1 MRSLWSLVLLAC
13 LLVTGQGEYLSR
25 CEVAQQL
32 QQQGMDGYAG
42 YSLAN
47 WVCTAY
53 HESSYNTQALH
64 YDSDGSIDFGIFQI
78 NSRYWCQYG
87 NEQSSNE
94 CGIQCSELLTNNLAA
109 DAACAKV
116 VVSNSWNGMGAW
128 VAWRLYCQ
136 GQDLSSYVE
145 GCGV

>member
-1 MRSLWSLVLLAC
+1 MMRSLWSLVLLAC

-32 QQQGMDGYAG
+32 QQLGMDGYAG

-47 WVCTAY
+47 WVCTAF
-53 HESSYNTQALH
+53 HESSFNTQAMH

-87 NEQSSNE
+87 NEKSSNA
-94 CGIQCSELLTNNLAA
+94 CGIQCSGENWLPRTGLGQ
-109 DAACAKV
+109 
-116 VVSNSWNGMGAW
+116 SPNGTPEIPGW
-128 VAWRLYCQ
+128 HILPPVTVAPI
-136 GQDLSSYVE
+136 GH
-145 GCGV
+145 G